1 MCQNFEIAP
10 VLKMFVSW
18 HHQQLPRYFFA
29 NVKDTRADGYNA
41 FCYHWDSDVVM
52 YMNPHLSLLNQ
63 LIEKTIEDKSTVL
76 LVTPQ
81 WFEASW
87 YMRHWNQTLYIDKN
101 GSLQKRPR
109 WATVSF
115 LSQVLTPTRL
125 RSDSIHQ
132 PPVTR
137 S

>member
-1 MCQNFEIAP
+1 MCQNFDIAP

-41 FCYHWDSDVVM
+41 FNYHWDSDVVL
-52 YMNPHLSLLNQ
+52 YMNPPWLLLDQVVNK
-63 LIEKTIEDKSTVL
+63 IIADKSTVL
-76 LVTPQ
+76 LVAPR

-87 YMRHWNQTLYIDKN
+87 YKKLTKLRLERRHWNQVLYLNVN

-109 WATVSF
+109 WATVF
-115 LSQVLTPTRL
+115 TFIPGR
-125 RSDSIHQ
+125 DAYNAEE
-132 PPVTR
+132 
-137 S
+137 